1 MVESYTPVKPPIHNY
16 GLSCSALQEY
26 ASPLN
31 SSLVRQLTHKTIVG
45 QVSCHHL
52 SKKWTITV
60 GLIGCRTVGLIG
72 CRTGGL
78 SD

>member
-52 SKKWTITV
+52 SKK
-60 GLIGCRTVGLIG
+60 
-72 CRTGGL
+72 
-78 SD
+78 